1 MEMIK
6 INSERVKVDFL
17 EIKPKII
24 KLGKT
29 KIEIKPFISAKDI
42 LIANRVCLKEFFRDV
57 EEMEDR
63 FVLFPE
69 VRIAFDTVVLNN
81 CTNIDFNGVKY
92 DDLLS
97 SGIMDLVR
105 KSIFNYEEAFNLVLE
120 SIRLKNVECALGLVA
135 SSLPTEESMNKTMH
149 NMSTLVK
156 DMKDTD
162 PELFKKMLGVTATA
176 QAKKDNTISF
186 IEEKEKIKAE
196 KAKNNKSKKK

>member
-29 KIEIKPFISAKDI
+29 KIAIKPFISAKDI